1 MMFCGAVVVLV
12 TVVVQRLSFWA
23 VVRPRPLEEPTLE
36 NNNNIS
42 TLVLIRVSILSLHL
56 VEAVH
61 EDAE

>member
-1 MMFCGAVVVLV
+1 MMFLRGCSGGVLV

-23 VVRPRPLEEPTLE
+23 VVRPRPLEEPTL
-36 NNNNIS
+36 
-42 TLVLIRVSILSLHL
+42 